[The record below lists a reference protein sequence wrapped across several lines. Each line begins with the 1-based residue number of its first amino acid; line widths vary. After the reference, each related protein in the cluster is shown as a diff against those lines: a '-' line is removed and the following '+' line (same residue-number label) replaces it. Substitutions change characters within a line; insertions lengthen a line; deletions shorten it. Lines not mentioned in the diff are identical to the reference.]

1 MRAQIGCD
9 QHIADRLTL
18 WLPGAK
24 SVTPNKR
31 LTMSVSRYFSGILSY
46 AVQRR
51 ISVAASAS
59 FSSSFVT
66 SCRFWLAANSIWAT
80 LVVSACVTVAMRLR
94 IDRSWPLIAL
104 VVFLSAGL
112 VIRELWKSKLRIN
125 TLLILIFGATSCGFL
140 LWPSFRG
147 AFVSVAGDTFY
158 YSALGQYLTDHHLG
172 FEFGLAPID
181 QYANGM
187 SEMRFST
194 ASVLGFLSVLFRSS
208 TAAVLPIY
216 LFIVLANIFS
226 GFVLLSRRFGCNRLL
241 SLAAGLYAVIGG
253 WVPNVVNIGGLDNLL
268 FLSLFPF
275 LVVRFELSRFGCKP
289 WSTSLG
295 FAILAS
301 SVFYAYP
308 EGLAIAGVMFLPF
321 FCHSLWCD
329 MSRRRGAWRGYA
341 ISACLV
347 VVIISPYAQG
357 FVRYLLNEI
366 GSGLSRING
375 AGIFPGL
382 LSPRLLP
389 AMFAFGQEY
398 PGIMWLPH
406 DLVLP
411 IIMLAFIVLGS
422 AIWMRRRKSVVLAFL
437 LVIGMVIWQG
447 WLQQYDYGLYKILFI
462 GSTIW
467 IPSLF
472 RGGTAVADFGP
483 RSTRPFAVT
492 LGAIVFLSWAFA
504 QRMEQN
510 DKIPFRQAVPIRWYS
525 DLANLTHKVGGRPVF
540 LVCED
545 AFPEKYKDFD
555 QEWALFFLRHV
566 NLKIPEYFG
575 YLGAKLYEP
584 LMQRA
589 KSSSEPAAFVLV
601 NERLEG
607 AVWSNQR
614 FSLLELGKQP
624 ILIGVR
630 APNGLEHVNGKP
642 FVWLGNDTTRFLI
655 VSKIAQR
662 ANFSAEEFLTVP
674 SRPEDNDRQI
684 RISIGGDSWLTGVSG
699 ALPLQVPLKPGLN
712 FLDIACQDSPAV
724 SAKPDGDPRIV
735 TLGLWDYRISSKEGE
750 SKASERQ

>member
-1 MRAQIGCD
+1 
-9 QHIADRLTL
+9 
-18 WLPGAK
+18 
-24 SVTPNKR
+24 
-31 LTMSVSRYFSGILSY
+31 MSVSRSFSGILSN
-46 AVQRR
+46 AVQSRT
-51 ISVAASAS
+51 SVAASSS

-125 TLLILIFGATSCGFL
+125 TLLILILGVASSGFL
-140 LWPSFRG
+140 LWPSLTRG
-147 AFVSVAGDTFY
+147 AFVSVTGDTFY
-158 YSALGQYLTDHHLG
+158 YSALGQYLTDHHRG

-181 QYANGM
+181 QYATGM

-208 TAAVLPIY
+208 TAAVLPVYI
-216 LFIVLANIFS
+216 FIVLANIFS
-226 GFVLLSRRFGCNRLL
+226 GFVVLSRRFGCNRLL

-253 WVPNVVNIGGLDNLL
+253 WVPNALNIGGLDNLL

-275 LVVRFELSRFGCKP
+275 LVVRVELCRFGYKS

-295 FAILAS
+295 LAILAS

-321 FCHSLWCD
+321 FCHSLWRG
-329 MSRRRGAWRGYA
+329 MYRRRGAWCGYA

-347 VVIISPYAQG
+347 IIIISPYAQG

-411 IIMLAFIVLGS
+411 IVMLAFIVLGS
-422 AIWMRRRKSVVLAFL
+422 ATWMRRKKSLVLAFL
-437 LVIGMVIWQG
+437 IVIVMAIWQG
-447 WLQQYDYGLYKILFI
+447 WFQRYDYGFYKILFL
-462 GSTIW
+462 GSMIW

-472 RGGTAVADFGP
+472 RSGTAVANFVP
-483 RSTRPFAVT
+483 SSIRPFAVT
-492 LGAIVFLSWAFA
+492 LGAIMFLSGAFA
-504 QRMEQN
+504 QRMEQK
-510 DKIPFRQAVPIRWYS
+510 DKIPFRQAIPIRWYS
-525 DLANLTHKVGGRPVF
+525 DLANLTHKVGSRPVF

-545 AFPEKYKDFD
+545 AFPQKYKDFD
-555 QEWALFFLRHV
+555 QEWAVYFLRHV
-566 NLKIPEYFG
+566 NLKVPEYFG

-589 KSSSEPAAFVLV
+589 KSISEPAAFVLV

-642 FVWLGNDTTRFLI
+642 FVWLGNDATRFLI

-662 ANFSAEEFLTVP
+662 ANFSAEECLTGP
-674 SRPEDNDRQI
+674 SCPEDNDRQI
-684 RISIGGDSWLTGVSG
+684 RISTEGSVWEADVSG
-699 ALPLQVPLKPGLN
+699 VLSTEVALKPGLN
-712 FLDIACQDSPAV
+712 FLNIACQDSSTILKQPN
-724 SAKPDGDPRIV
+724 GDARALP
-735 TLGLWDYRISSKEGE
+735 LGLWDYRINNKVEVTD
-750 SKASERQ
+750 